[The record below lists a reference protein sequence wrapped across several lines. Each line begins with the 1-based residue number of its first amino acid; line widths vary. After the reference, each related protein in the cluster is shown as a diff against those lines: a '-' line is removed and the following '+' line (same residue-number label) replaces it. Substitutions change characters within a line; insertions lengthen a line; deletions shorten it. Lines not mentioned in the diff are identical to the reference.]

1 MATASTIT
9 HARRRKQTT
18 YGKASR
24 NANAWNVSGFD
35 DDADELASVA
45 NVVSHPKVVIQRIQS
60 PVKSPP
66 TERPRATV
74 KETYRV
80 EKQERDRGRLPA
92 LAKTRKNK
100 RDGWDVPSSDE
111 EVGNSFTRHSPPK
124 RTAKPRVVNIVEER
138 EAPLAPWEKKKAVTA
153 DTSKSAAPSQKTKLS
168 EAPPQDAYHSP
179 PQESAVELQ
188 NDSLQSAGLPSPRKL
203 VSPGSGSAIERLKA
217 RRANQKRTDQSSTD
231 SNPKPPKR
239 IKSQDVPE
247 PEDQEMQDILKCEVP
262 ARSKDRSTRD
272 GCDIYAFPQSS
283 ADDTILPKP
292 KTAPRKQIQQSNRR
306 GKLTSLA
313 RASPRTMTSAPAR
326 LTEMLLHDTD
336 TTEDSSRSPTD
347 SLSRPSTPQKPAGS
361 DPLAKKTTKTP
372 KQDQM
377 WKDLLSDEAP
387 SSSPSVLPMQQLT
400 LQSTRRT
407 APSRPAAPRL
417 LAKSSSDVGP
427 PRQRTRLVD
436 QLRASAPGSE
446 TEDSSSDEDESDDD
460 DDDDMDTSSDGHRHD
475 NLANSQSQSQSQT
488 TVALDS
494 GPKITYS
501 RMRSY
506 LPEDSFEDGLM
517 LSLPERSTPVI
528 SRKSQKSNSA
538 SQQSTFDFPDS
549 DDDDDGGRLRT
560 VHELRAAG
568 GNQRFMDETSGM
580 LDDIAVHDNS
590 ARGRRRSALIELTKK
605 LMGSK
610 AFVEKFFRQG
620 FEQKLLA
627 ELKGPSDDIA
637 NFVLAVASAALL
649 RDDSPD
655 HVAQSCKENDALIWL
670 TKLLENDTDAKKL
683 VKDRKYNMSK
693 SAQTLFVDFVDK
705 LSIHD
710 TFWDELKP
718 VLITPRIVALKAL
731 DSLVGKLRRSGDRS
745 ELAGRHELSAILF
758 SQHELTAVRRDEA
771 PAGVN
776 LSVSALERLASLGAP
791 VALPTEVL
799 QRLGELL
806 VMPVLGSESLK
817 HLRFLALR
825 LCLSLTHDNIR
836 GCKQLAKFPLVRCLF
851 SAIGNGFR
859 NLESQVQAIDLDL
872 LVLEM
877 GVMVNMTEH
886 AEAARQSA
894 AASDTQPLLIE
905 LVHAFTIGQKRLS
918 EAETEEETAANVA
931 YGYLAVVLAILC
943 RNRDAKSI
951 IADNLPR
958 KNLDNLIEAVDEFI
972 EHHRRVDKLTFGGE
986 EGGDVWSAFTEKLK
1000 GVLDR
1005 LEAAA
1010 QQH

>member
-100 RDGWDVPSSDE
+100 QDDWDVPSSDE
-111 EVGNSFTRHSPPK
+111 EVGNSFTRHAPPK
-124 RTAKPRVVNIVEER
+124 RTARPRIVNVVEER
-138 EAPLAPWEKKKAVTA
+138 EAPLAPWEKQTVSADMSKNTVLGQKAKLAQTRPQ
-153 DTSKSAAPSQKTKLS
+153 AAS
-168 EAPPQDAYHSP
+168 HSP
-179 PQESAVELQ
+179 PQEDEVELQ
-188 NDSLQSAGLPSPRKL
+188 NDTPQSSALPSPQKL
-203 VSPGSGSAIERLKA
+203 VSPGGGSAIERLKA

-239 IKSQDVPE
+239 IKSQDAPE
-247 PEDQEMQDILKCEVP
+247 PEDQDMQDILKCEVP
-262 ARSKDRSTRD
+262 ARVKLNPMKDD
-272 GCDIYAFPQSS
+272 GDIYAFPQSS
-283 ADDTILPKP
+283 ADDVVLSKG
-292 KTAPRKQIQQSNRR
+292 KTGSRKQIQQSNRR

-313 RASPRTMTSAPAR
+313 RASPRAMTSAPAR
-326 LTEMLLHDTD
+326 LTEMLLNDTD
-336 TTEDSSRSPTD
+336 TTADSSRSPTD
-347 SLSRPSTPQKPAGS
+347 SLSRPSTPQKLAGS
-361 DPLAKKTTKTP
+361 DPLAKKPTKTP

-417 LAKSSSDVGP
+417 LAKSSSDIGP

-436 QLRASAPGSE
+436 QLRASAPDSE
-446 TEDSSSDEDESDDD
+446 MEDSSSDEDESDDD
-460 DDDDMDTSSDGHRHD
+460 DMDTSSDGHGD
-475 NLANSQSQSQSQT
+475 DDIANSQSQSQSQT
-488 TVALDS
+488 TVAFDS

-517 LSLPERSTPVI
+517 LSLPERSTPVV

-568 GNQRFMDETSGM
+568 GNQRFMDETSGL

-627 ELKGPSDDIA
+627 EFNGPSDDIA

-655 HVAQSCKENDALIWL
+655 HVAQSCKENNAVVWL
-670 TKLLENDTDAKKL
+670 TKLLENDSDAKKL

-705 LSIHD
+705 LSLHD

-771 PAGVN
+771 PLGVS

-791 VALPTEVL
+791 VAWPTEVL

-905 LVHAFTIGQKRLS
+905 LVHAFTIGHKRLS

-986 EGGDVWSAFTEKLK
+986 ESGDVWSAFTEKLK

-1005 LEAAA
+1005 LKAAA
-1010 QQH
+1010 Q

>member
-45 NVVSHPKVVIQRIQS
+45 NIVSHPKVVIQRIQS
-60 PVKSPP
+60 PVKSPSI
-66 TERPRATV
+66 ERPRATV

-80 EKQERDRGRLPA
+80 EKHERDKGRLPA

-100 RDGWDVPSSDE
+100 QDDWDVPSSDE

-124 RTAKPRVVNIVEER
+124 RITRPRIVNIVEER
-138 EAPLAPWEKKKAVTA
+138 EAPLAPWEKKKAVSA
-153 DTSKSAAPSQKTKLS
+153 DTSKNAAPSQKAKLS
-168 EAPPQDAYHSP
+168 QTRRQDASHSP
-179 PQESAVELQ
+179 PQRNEVELQ
-188 NDSLQSAGLPSPRKL
+188 NDTPQSSELLSPQKL
-203 VSPGSGSAIERLKA
+203 VSPGGGTAIERLKA
-217 RRANQKRTDQSSTD
+217 RRADQKRTDQSSTD
-231 SNPKPPKR
+231 SNPKPAKR
-239 IKSQDVPE
+239 IKSQAVPE
-247 PEDQEMQDILKCEVP
+247 SEDQEMQDVLKCEVP
-262 ARSKDRSTRD
+262 ARAKVGTTKD
-272 GCDIYAFPQSS
+272 GGDIYAFPQSS
-283 ADDTILPKP
+283 ADDVVLSKP
-292 KTAPRKQIQQSNRR
+292 KTGPRKQIQQSNRR
-306 GKLTSLA
+306 GKLTSLV

-326 LTEMLLHDTD
+326 LTEMLLNDTD
-336 TTEDSSRSPTD
+336 STEDSIRSPTN
-347 SLSRPSTPQKPAGS
+347 SLSRRSTPRKSAGS
-361 DPLAKKTTKTP
+361 DPLAKKTTKAP

-407 APSRPAAPRL
+407 ALSRPAAPRL

-460 DDDDMDTSSDGHRHD
+460 NMDTSSDGHGD
-475 NLANSQSQSQSQT
+475 DDIANSQSQNQSQT
-488 TVALDS
+488 TVAFDS

-538 SQQSTFDFPDS
+538 SQQSTFDLPDS
-549 DDDDDGGRLRT
+549 DDDDDTGRLRT

-568 GNQRFMDETSGM
+568 GNQRFMDETSGL

-590 ARGRRRSALIELTKK
+590 ARSRRRSALIELTKK

-627 ELKGPSDDIA
+627 EMKGPSDDVA
-637 NFVLAVASAALL
+637 NFVLAVASAALV

-655 HVAQSCKENDALIWL
+655 HVAQSCKENDAVVWL

-693 SAQTLFVDFVDK
+693 SAQTLFVGFVDK
-705 LSIHD
+705 LSTHD

-718 VLITPRIVALKAL
+718 NLITPRIVALKAL

-745 ELAGRHELSAILF
+745 ELAGRHELSSILF

-771 PAGVN
+771 PAGVS

-791 VALPTEVL
+791 VAWPTEVL

-806 VMPVLGSESLK
+806 VMPVLSSESLK

-825 LCLSLTHDNIR
+825 FCLSLTHDNIR
-836 GCKQLAKFPLVRCLF
+836 GCKQLAKFPLVRCLY

-905 LVHAFTIGQKRLS
+905 LVHAFTIGQKRLA

-958 KNLDNLIEAVDEFI
+958 KNLDSLIEAVDEFI

-986 EGGDVWSAFTEKLK
+986 EGGDIWSAFTEKLR

-1005 LEAAA
+1005 LKAAA
-1010 QQH
+1010 Q